1 MIVQVCDALCGAG
14 KTSASINMMNKRRDD
29 KFIFVT
35 QYLSETERIK
45 NACPGREF
53 ILPESD
59 IEKGDTKLRDTNRL
73 LRTGKNI
80 ATTHSL
86 FVTFTDETKQLI
98 EEKGYILILDEVVD
112 ILNMSDIRRNDVD
125 ILLRSK
131 SIREDG
137 NSIEW
142 INNEYQEVDGGKF
155 REEMLRAKS
164 KNLHSFDDDYFFWSI
179 PPELFSCF
187 KEVYVLTYLFEAQS
201 LRCFFDLHNIPYTL
215 IGTHRVGGEY
225 QFCPI
230 EEMDRRRDLRDKI
243 HILDKRKLNDIGD
256 SRTALSFSWYRNAIK
271 RTDAEDGELD
281 RLRKNV
287 SNAFK
292 NIWRVGSSEVMWTT
306 FKEARSA
313 VSAKGRVGQFVPYN
327 KRASN
332 EYSSKTHL
340 AYCVNNF
347 PRPWEVRYYY
357 EHGVD
362 VNGDMYAL
370 SILVQWIFRSAI
382 RNGREIWVYVPSAR
396 MRYLLT
402 RWVENLAEG
411 KDLEPIHYTPNQRK
425 HKRTQKERIL
435 TNKGG
440 EENEE
445 KV

>member
-14 KTSASINMMNKRRDD
+14 KTSASINMMNERRDD

-59 IEKGDTKLRDTNRL
+59 IEKGDTKLQDTNRL

-215 IGTHRVGGEY
+215 IGTHLYRMRGIIYIVYWVVFPLSALPKTNLVGG
-225 QFCPI
+225 
-230 EEMDRRRDLRDKI
+230 DSL
-243 HILDKRKLNDIGD
+243 LDVDDTLPRKFVCVVRHDTRAVLHKD
-256 SRTALSFSWYRNAIK
+256 SCN
-271 RTDAEDGELD
+271 
-281 RLRKNV
+281 
-287 SNAFK
+287 
-292 NIWRVGSSEVMWTT
+292 
-306 FKEARSA
+306 RS
-313 VSAKGRVGQFVPYN
+313 
-327 KRASN
+327 
-332 EYSSKTHL
+332 
-340 AYCVNNF
+340 
-347 PRPWEVRYYY
+347 
-357 EHGVD
+357 
-362 VNGDMYAL
+362 
-370 SILVQWIFRSAI
+370 
-382 RNGREIWVYVPSAR
+382 
-396 MRYLLT
+396 
-402 RWVENLAEG
+402 
-411 KDLEPIHYTPNQRK
+411 
-425 HKRTQKERIL
+425 
-435 TNKGG
+435 
-440 EENEE
+440 
-445 KV
+445 